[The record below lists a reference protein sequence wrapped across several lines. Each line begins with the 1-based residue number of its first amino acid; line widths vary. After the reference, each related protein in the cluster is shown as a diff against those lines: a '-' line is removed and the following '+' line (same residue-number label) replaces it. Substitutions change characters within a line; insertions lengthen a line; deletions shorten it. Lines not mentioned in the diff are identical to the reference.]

1 MANAQEVIQEVF
13 QVIEGGSTLGQTA
26 EIIQFPTDNGQTVY
40 NVVEKTYKGTN
51 GTGFNY
57 WVVAF
62 ETLVGETM
70 MAVSAGAA
78 MLTLEVGAAGVAI
91 APALGLTTG
100 YVLYNLSPEFW
111 DSVAEELTDAGETIG
126 GKVVTFM
133 NENGVLTF
141 SENAIE
147 IFKNAFRNA
156 GAYELIEEMPE
167 HESSGTCEIVSSV
180 SAMELFKYGQSLY
193 GPYLFSPEAQAQL
206 TYFFNEHPN
215 YLAMCSIVKNRNLN
229 PFPTWFSLFWLIEP
243 TSQLDLGGFPPQD
256 VESWTISI
264 RTTCDGYS
272 IIVSDLEISGPHSG
286 WGPGVFTGEYS
297 PSGTGTYAISG
308 INATFNNE
316 NGLQNGAIAP
326 TEDPFPLTF
335 PRWFP
340 WEFPVIIGPTGDP
353 LQLPHRYP
361 LEYPEKLPI
370 EEPYQDP
377 AQKPDDDTETD
388 PDIVKK
394 TLEDPDNDINTDG
407 QEEGDDDPDPDTG
420 DDPDPITGDVDDP
433 VPPDPIPPDPDP
445 IVTPV
450 IPVVPLPNTVDSNK
464 LFTVYNPSQSQLNAL
479 GGYLWDND
487 LIDILRKIWQNPLD
501 GIISLIQVYATPS
514 VGASRNI
521 ILGYLD
527 SGVSAPV
534 VSNQFVT
541 IDCGTVTVD
550 ELSENCLDYIPYTK
564 LELYLPFIGVTEIDT
579 NEFMEGSINVKYKV
593 DVYTGTCLAEVKC
606 TRSRDLAN
614 GTILY
619 TFNGNCS
626 QQIPLTS
633 GDARGVLSALIGA
646 AGLGLSIA
654 SGGASAI
661 TGAGLLKTGARVAG
675 ELGGT
680 TSKEMLHVSHSGN
693 LSANAGI
700 MGQKKPYLIINRDRP
715 YTANTYNKFYGFPA
729 NKTAYLGNHSG
740 FLRVKAGRLR
750 TAATENEKKEIY
762 DLLTTGVI
770 M

>member
-1 MANAQEVIQEVF
+1 MAEAQEVIQEVF

-111 DSVAEELTDAGETIG
+111 DSVAEELMNAGETIG

-147 IFKNAFRNA
+147 IFKNAFLNA

-180 SAMELFKYGQSLY
+180 DAMDLFKYGQSLY
-193 GPYLFSPEAQAQL
+193 GPYLFSPETKAQL
-206 TYFFNEHPN
+206 TYFLNEHPG
-215 YLAMCSIVKNRNLN
+215 YLAMCSIVKNRNLQ
-229 PFPTWFSLFWLIEP
+229 PIPTFFPLFWLIEP
-243 TSQLDLGGFPPQD
+243 TSQLELGGFPPQD
-256 VESWTISI
+256 VESWTIAV

-272 IIVSDLEISGPHSG
+272 MIVQELEISGPHTG

-308 INATFNNE
+308 INATFNDD
-316 NGLQNGAIAP
+316 NGLQEGGIAP
-326 TEDPFPLTF
+326 TSDPFPLRL
-335 PRWFP
+335 PKWFP
-340 WEFPVIIGPTGDP
+340 WEFPVITGPTGDP
-353 LQLPHRYP
+353 LQLPQRYP

-370 EEPYQDP
+370 EEPYQEQSQD
-377 AQKPDDDTETD
+377 PDDDTETD

-394 TLEDPDNDINTDG
+394 TLEDPDNDINTEG
-407 QEEGDDDPDPDTG
+407 QEEGGEDPDPDIG
-420 DDPDPITGDVDDP
+420 DDPDPITGDPEDP
-433 VPPDPIPPDPDP
+433 TPPDPIPPDPDP
-445 IVTPV
+445 IITPV
-450 IPVVPLPNTVDSNK
+450 IPVVPLPDTVDSNK
-464 LFTVYNPSQSQLNAL
+464 LFTVYNPSQAQLDAL
-479 GGYLWDND
+479 GGYLWDD
-487 LIDILRKIWQNPLD
+487 SLIETLKKIWQNPLD
-501 GIISLIQVYATPS
+501 GLISLQQIFASPS
-514 VGASRNI
+514 VGGSQHI

-534 VSNQFVT
+534 VTSQFVT
-541 IDCGTVTVD
+541 IDCGSVTVN
-550 ELSENCLDYIPYTK
+550 EKNQNCTDYIPYTQ
-564 LELYLPFIGVTEIDT
+564 LQLYLPFIGITEIDT
-579 NEFMEGSINVKYKV
+579 NEFMEGTISIKYKV
-593 DVYTGTCLAEVKC
+593 DVYTGSCIAEVKC
-606 TRSRDLAN
+606 TRTGDLPN
-614 GTILY
+614 GAILY
-619 TFNGNCS
+619 TFNGNCA
-626 QQIPLTS
+626 QQLPLTS
-633 GDARGVLSALIGA
+633 GDMQGLLGALIGA
-646 AGLGLSIA
+646 AGAGISVA
-654 SGGASAI
+654 AGGEFGVMA
-661 TGAGLLKTGARVAG
+661 GARMI
-675 ELGGT
+675 
-680 TSKEMLHVSHSGN
+680 TSNIARGMYHVSHSGN

-729 NKTAYLGNHSG
+729 NKTGYLGNHSG

-750 TAATENEKKEIY
+750 TAATENEKTEIY